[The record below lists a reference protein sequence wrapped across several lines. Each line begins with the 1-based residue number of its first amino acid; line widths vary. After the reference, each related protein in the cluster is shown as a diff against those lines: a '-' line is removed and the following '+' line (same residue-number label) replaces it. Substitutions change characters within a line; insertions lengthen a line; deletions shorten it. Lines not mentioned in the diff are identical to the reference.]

1 MRNAS
6 VEQVLQEIEES
17 SDFYFMYNSQLI
29 NVDRKVNIKVKE
41 KSIETILNEIC
52 KAANIEYSVND
63 KQIILRPKN
72 MVAEATQQ
80 KTKTIKGVVND
91 QFGPITGANVSVD
104 GTTIGTITDM
114 DGRFTLEV
122 PENAT
127 LQVSFIGYLTQTV
140 KVAGQNQCNNNPVD
154 HKCQDKPISQS
165 TYGKIRRS
173 WTKSS
178 LSVTVH
184 RRK

>member
-1 MRNAS
+1 M
-6 VEQVLQEIEES
+6 
-17 SDFYFMYNSQLI
+17 
-29 NVDRKVNIKVKE
+29 
-41 KSIETILNEIC
+41 NEIC

-72 MVAEATQQ
+72 MVAEAAQQ

-127 LQVSFIGYLTQTV
+127 LPSFFYRLPDSGH
-140 KVAGQNQCNNNPVD
+140 KVAGQTDFTISFERGYTKIDEVVVIGYGTQKKMNLTGSVATISAEKHCNYSGFQYF
-154 HKCQDKPISQS
+154 KCDGR
-165 TYGKIRRS
+165 TYA
-173 WTKSS
+173 WY
-178 LSVTVH
+178 LLLQ
-184 RRK
+184 